1 MPYYFRN
8 ELMNLLKGSL
18 SCFVLTLIA
27 LSLSMGLRAQ
37 DAAIS
42 YFELNVEPTV
52 DSTQHNI
59 YFMLAVNG
67 SNKVSSISIDVKGEE
82 GQAIASISSS
92 IAALKSSYPYRIENG
107 VLYLTIETGAHA
119 PSLYYQATAILTP
132 TTGEPLEY
140 IKTKQM

>member
-1 MPYYFRN
+1 
-8 ELMNLLKGSL
+8 MNLLKGSL

-27 LSLSMGLRAQ
+27 LSFSMMLRAQ
-37 DAAIS
+37 NAAIS
-42 YFELNVEPTV
+42 YFELNVDPTV

-67 SNKVSSISIDVKGEE
+67 SNQVSSISIDVKGEE

-92 IAALKSSYPYRIENG
+92 IAALKLNYPYRMENG
-107 VLYLTIETGAHA
+107 VLYLTIEAGTHA